1 MKRKLFWSCLKLQY
15 LFKIAFVGGSLTNDL
30 RFITVVTIYCY
41 ENEDM
46 YKSWSHYSTI
56 KTPFFRPSP
65 NLTRLVTMPYCI
77 PWLTITMLHIVDN
90 IWCFGVS
97 WKCHVPP
104 LIDHRSLHAASVC
117 IVHTEY
123 GIVPP
128 NWNKIQ
134 VWTRNIAIETNERF
148 SFSPKSY
155 Y

>member
-1 MKRKLFWSCLKLQY
+1 MTSDLLQLLQY
-15 LFKIAFVGGSLTNDL
+15 IVMRMKKCTKVDHIIQQSKHLSSGQA
-30 RFITVVTIYCY
+30 
-41 ENEDM
+41 
-46 YKSWSHYSTI
+46 
-56 KTPFFRPSP
+56 KTW
-65 NLTRLVTMPYCI
+65 LGMPYCI

-134 VWTRNIAIETNERF
+134 VWHIPIKQLTDSLLSPNLTIRFGPLMSCRIGPSTRQYQCR
-148 SFSPKSY
+148 
-155 Y
+155 